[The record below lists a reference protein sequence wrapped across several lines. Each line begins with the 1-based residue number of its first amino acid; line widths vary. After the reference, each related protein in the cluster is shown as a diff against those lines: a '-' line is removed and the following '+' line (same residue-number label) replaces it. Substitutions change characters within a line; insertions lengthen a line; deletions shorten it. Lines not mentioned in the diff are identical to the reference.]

1 MAKATKTPVRK
12 PGAIERGLRTVFR
25 AVFRVVW
32 AIGYRVALVFGLVVG
47 LATAYYYG
55 ELPDADA
62 LLDGRERGS
71 VTLLDRNG
79 DVFAWRGEQGDV
91 LTAAE
96 MSPHLRNAVIA
107 TEDKRFYSHLGISPR
122 GIASAI
128 RINLRE
134 GRSALKGHGG
144 STITQQV
151 IKLVFLSQ
159 EQTLVRKVKE
169 VPYALAMELKY
180 SKDEILSIYMNRA
193 YLGASTTG
201 FEAASQRY
209 FGKSARVVS
218 PAEAA
223 MLAGLLKAPSRFA
236 PTSDLERA
244 QGRANLV
251 LALMRAQG
259 RLTEEEYD
267 EARTNPARLSRSA
280 AQQTGGAFADWVM
293 TEAPDYLTSRTTEDV
308 IVSTTF
314 DPEVQRLAEGALA
327 RVFETQVREGSKA
340 QAAIVVMDKNG
351 AVRAVV
357 GGRGH
362 GGVGQF
368 NRATQAMRQP
378 GAAFKPFVYAAGLE
392 AGITPSDI
400 IVDQPVTINVPG
412 SGPWS
417 PKNYTRDFKGPMTI
431 AEAFARSTNTAA
443 VRVSET
449 AGRKR
454 VRAVARDLGIGSPL
468 AAGPSVALGVSEV
481 SLMELTGAYAAFL
494 NTGQRARPY
503 GLLEMRL
510 RRAETPLLTNREQPR
525 YQIVSPQVAGRMT
538 YMMNQVVEAPWGTGR
553 RAAIP
558 GRMVAGKT
566 GTTQAARDAWF
577 VGFTADY
584 VAGVWMGY
592 DDNTPHTGVTGGG
605 LPAEIWRQLMSDLHA
620 DQPPRPLPMIL
631 PERPVAVVQ
640 PQPQRPASHSKPA
653 APTIGSLL
661 ESVLGGIFGN

>member
-1 MAKATKTPVRK
+1 MAKATKSSVRK
-12 PGAIERGLRTVFR
+12 PGAVERGLR
-25 AVFRVVW
+25 AVFRTIFRIVW
-32 AIGYRVALVFGLVVG
+32 AVGYRVALVLGLVVG

-55 ELPDADA
+55 ELPEAEA

-71 VTLLDRNG
+71 VTLTDRNG
-79 DVFAWRGEQGDV
+79 NIFAWRGEQGDV
-91 LTAAE
+91 LTAAQ
-96 MSPHLRNAVIA
+96 MSEHLRNAVVA

-134 GRSALKGHGG
+134 GRSALQGHGG

-151 IKLVFLSQ
+151 IKLVFLSSDR
-159 EQTLVRKVKE
+159 TLVRKLKE

-209 FGKSARVVS
+209 FGKSARVVN

-244 QGRANLV
+244 QDRANLV
-251 LALMRAQG
+251 LTLMRAQG
-259 RLTEEEYD
+259 YLTAEEY
-267 EARTNPARLSRSA
+267 ESSRANPAQLSRTAS
-280 AQQTGGAFADWVM
+280 QQIGGAFADWVM
-293 TEAPDYLTSRTTEDV
+293 GQAPDYLTSATTEDV
-308 IVSTTF
+308 IISTTF
-314 DPEVQRLAEGALA
+314 DPQVQRLAEAALA
-327 RVFETQVREGSKA
+327 RVFEEQVREGSKA
-340 QAAIVVMDKNG
+340 QAAIVVMDKDG

-357 GGRGH
+357 GGRGR

-368 NRATQAMRQP
+368 NRATQALRQP
-378 GAAFKPFVYAAGLE
+378 GSAFKPFVYAAGLE
-392 AGITPSDI
+392 AGIMPSEI
-400 IVDQPVTINVPG
+400 IADRPLTIDVPG
-412 SGPWS
+412 SGAWS
-417 PKNYTRDFKGPMTI
+417 PKNYTRDFKGPMTV
-431 AEAFARSTNTAA
+431 AEAFARSTNTVA
-443 VRVSET
+443 VRVAEA
-449 AGRKR
+449 AGRNR
-454 VRAVARDLGIGSPL
+454 VRAVARDLGIGTPL
-468 AAGPSVALGVSEV
+468 APGPSVALGVSEV

-494 NTGQRARPY
+494 NTGQRAKPY

-510 RRAETPLLTNREQPR
+510 RRAQTPILTNRAQPR

-538 YMMNQVVEAPWGTGR
+538 YLMNQVVEAPWGTGR

-558 GRMVAGKT
+558 GRMAAGKT

-592 DDNTPHTGVTGGG
+592 DDNTPLTGVTGGG
-605 LPAEIWRQLMSDLHA
+605 LPAEIWRQLMVDLHA
-620 DQPPRPLPMIL
+620 DLPPRPLPMIL
-631 PERPVAVVQ
+631 PERPIAQ
-640 PQPQRPASHSKPA
+640 IQPQRPAPQPQRQ